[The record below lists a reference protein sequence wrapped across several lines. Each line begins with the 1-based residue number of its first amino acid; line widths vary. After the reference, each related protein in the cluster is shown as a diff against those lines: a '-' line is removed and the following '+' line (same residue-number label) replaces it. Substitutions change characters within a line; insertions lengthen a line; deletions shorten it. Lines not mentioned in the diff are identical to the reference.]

1 MYTFVAVLFFGF
13 RGSDGDQSYLCRLY
27 VRSGGLLLSVDAA
40 LDEYGE
46 VQEQECR
53 DLLAILRGMGIA
65 SADRVYQPGDAIYNE
80 GEYGDALYVL
90 ISGVVK
96 LFRPYS
102 GSKEA
107 TLRLLKSW
115 DIFGH
120 LAFAGEAK
128 QRAYAEAV
136 TECKV
141 TKVPKIFIERA
152 IRREPRAALKMMT
165 LLELRLVQYE
175 ELVRCL
181 LPRETE
187 VRLANLLPIL
197 ARKFGERGDD
207 GRSVTIDLRL
217 THQDLAAMVAST
229 RESVTKVLNEMRNR
243 GIVEIEGGRI
253 TLKDYATLE
262 RISRV

>member
-1 MYTFVAVLFFGF
+1 MGALVAAETGIGEF
-13 RGSDGDQSYLCRLY
+13 R
-27 VRSGGLLLSVDAA
+27 
-40 LDEYGE
+40 E

-53 DLLAILRGMGIA
+53 ELLEILRGMGIA
-65 SADRVYQPGDAIYNE
+65 SADRIYQPGDAIYSE

-107 TLRLLKSW
+107 TLRLLKPW

-120 LAFAGEAK
+120 LAFVGEAR

-141 TKVPKIFIERA
+141 TKVPKIFMERA

-175 ELVRCL
+175 ELVKCL

-187 VRLANLLPIL
+187 VRLANLLPVL
-197 ARKFGERGDD
+197 ARKFGERYDD
-207 GRSVTIDLRL
+207 GRWVTIDLRL

-229 RESVTKVLNEMRNR
+229 RESVTKVLNDMRNR
-243 GIVEIEGGRI
+243 GVVGIEGGRI
-253 TLKDYATLE
+253 TLKDHAALE
-262 RISRV
+262 RLSRV

>member
-1 MYTFVAVLFFGF
+1 MFVGIDPAWG
-13 RGSDGDQSYLCRLY
+13 
-27 VRSGGLLLSVDAA
+27 
-40 LDEYGE
+40 EYGE

-53 DLLAILRGMGIA
+53 DLLAILQSMGVA
-65 SADRVYQPGDAIYNE
+65 SADRAYKPGDAIYNE

-107 TLRLLKSW
+107 TLRLLRPW

-136 TECKV
+136 TGCKV
-141 TKVPKIFIERA
+141 TKVPKIFMERST
-152 IRREPRAALKMMT
+152 RREPRAALKMMT

-175 ELVRCL
+175 ELVKCL

-187 VRLANLLPIL
+187 VRLFLHLSLLPPH
-197 ARKFGERGDD
+197 R
-207 GRSVTIDLRL
+207 
-217 THQDLAAMVAST
+217 
-229 RESVTKVLNEMRNR
+229 
-243 GIVEIEGGRI
+243 
-253 TLKDYATLE
+253 
-262 RISRV
+262 

>member
-1 MYTFVAVLFFGF
+1 MDVDPSISEYTEL
-13 RGSDGDQSYLCRLY
+13 
-27 VRSGGLLLSVDAA
+27 
-40 LDEYGE
+40 
-46 VQEQECR
+46 QEQECR
-53 DLLAILRGMGIA
+53 SLLRLMEEMGIA
-65 SADRVYQPGDAIYNE
+65 TADRTYRPGDAVYRQ

-90 ISGVVK
+90 VSGVMK

-107 TLRLLKSW
+107 TLRLLTSW

-120 LAFAGEAK
+120 LAFAGEAR

-136 TECKV
+136 TECRV
-141 TKVPKIFIERA
+141 TKIPKVFVERA
-152 IRREPRAALKMMT
+152 VKQEPRVAFKIMT

-175 ELVRCL
+175 ELVKCL

-197 ARKFGERGDD
+197 AQKFGDRRD
-207 GRSVTIDLRL
+207 GVVTIDLRL

-243 GIVEIEGGRI
+243 DLIEVDAGRI
-253 TLKDYATLE
+253 TLKDWRALAKL
-262 RISRV
+262 SGP

>member
-1 MYTFVAVLFFGF
+1 MEIDPSLPEYT
-13 RGSDGDQSYLCRLY
+13 RL
-27 VRSGGLLLSVDAA
+27 
-40 LDEYGE
+40 
-46 VQEQECR
+46 QEEECR
-53 DLLAILRGMGIA
+53 SLLRLLEEMGIA
-65 SADRVYQPGDAIYNE
+65 TADRTYAPGDAVYRE

-90 ISGVVK
+90 VSGVMK

-107 TLRLLKSW
+107 TLRLLRDW

-120 LAFAGEAK
+120 LAFAGEAR

-136 TECKV
+136 TECVV
-141 TKVPKIFIERA
+141 TKVPKIFVERA
-152 IRREPRAALKMMT
+152 VRQEPRVAFKIMT

-175 ELVRCL
+175 ELVKCL

-197 ARKFGERGDD
+197 AQKFGDRRD
-207 GRSVTIDLRL
+207 GVVVIDLRL

-229 RESVTKVLNEMRNR
+229 RESVTKVLNEMRGR
-243 GIVEIEGGRI
+243 DLIEVEAGRI
-253 TLKDYATLE
+253 TLKDWRALAAL
-262 RISRV
+262 SGG

>member
-1 MYTFVAVLFFGF
+1 MGADPAWG
-13 RGSDGDQSYLCRLY
+13 
-27 VRSGGLLLSVDAA
+27 
-40 LDEYGE
+40 EYGE
-46 VQEQECR
+46 MQQQEYLQERECR
-53 DLLAILRGMGIA
+53 ELLAILRSMGVA
-65 SADRVYQPGDAIYNE
+65 SADRAYQPGDAIYNE
-80 GEYGDALYVL
+80 GEYGDALYIL

-107 TLRLLKSW
+107 TLRLLKPW

-120 LAFAGEAK
+120 LAFAGETK

-136 TECKV
+136 TQCKV
-141 TKVPKIFIERA
+141 TKVPKIFMERA

-175 ELVRCL
+175 ELVKCL

-187 VRLANLLPIL
+187 IRLANLLPIL
-197 ARKFGERGDD
+197 ARKFAERDPRD
-207 GRSVTIDLRL
+207 GSMMIDLRL

-243 GIVEIEGGRI
+243 GVVEVEGGRI
-253 TLKDYATLE
+253 TLKDYGALA
-262 RISRV
+262 RLSRV

>member
-1 MYTFVAVLFFGF
+1 MVGADPIWG
-13 RGSDGDQSYLCRLY
+13 
-27 VRSGGLLLSVDAA
+27 
-40 LDEYGE
+40 EYGE
-46 VQEQECR
+46 LQEQECKE
-53 DLLAILRGMGIA
+53 LLAILRSMGVT
-65 SADRVYQPGDAIYNE
+65 SADRVYKPGDAIYSE

-107 TLRLLKSW
+107 TLRLLKPW

-120 LAFAGEAK
+120 LAFAGEAR

-175 ELVRCL
+175 ELVKCL

-197 ARKFGERGDD
+197 ARKFGERDENG
-207 GRSVTIDLRL
+207 SVTIDLRL

-243 GIVEIEGGRI
+243 GVIEVEGGRI
-253 TLKDYATLE
+253 TLKDYAALSKL
-262 RISRV
+262 SRV

>member
-1 MYTFVAVLFFGF
+1 MSIDYSLPEYTEL
-13 RGSDGDQSYLCRLY
+13 
-27 VRSGGLLLSVDAA
+27 
-40 LDEYGE
+40 
-46 VQEQECR
+46 QERECR
-53 DLLAILRGMGIA
+53 DLLDLLAEMGIA
-65 SADRVYQPGDAIYNE
+65 TADRTYSPGDAIYRE
-80 GEYGDALYVL
+80 GEYGDALYVVV
-90 ISGVVK
+90 SGVLK

-107 TLRLLKSW
+107 TLRLLRDW

-120 LAFAGEAK
+120 IAFAGETK

-136 TECKV
+136 TECTV
-141 TKVPKIFIERA
+141 TKVPKVFVERA
-152 IRREPRAALKMMT
+152 VRQDPRVAFKMMT

-175 ELVRCL
+175 ELVKCL

-197 ARKFGERGDD
+197 AQKFGESNGS
-207 GRSVTIDLRL
+207 GITIGLRL

-243 GIVEIEGGRI
+243 EIIEIEGGRI
-253 TLKDYATLE
+253 TLKD
-262 RISRV
+262 SRALTELAYP

>member
-1 MYTFVAVLFFGF
+1 M
-13 RGSDGDQSYLCRLY
+13 
-27 VRSGGLLLSVDAA
+27 SVDAT
-40 LDEYGE
+40 LNEYGE

-53 DLLAILRGMGIA
+53 DLLAILRGMGVA
-65 SADRVYQPGDAIYNE
+65 SADRVYQPGDAIYSE

-107 TLRLLKSW
+107 TLRLLKPW

-141 TKVPKIFIERA
+141 IKVPKIFMERA

-175 ELVRCL
+175 ELVKCL

-253 TLKDYATLE
+253 TLTDYAALE

>member
-1 MYTFVAVLFFGF
+1 M
-13 RGSDGDQSYLCRLY
+13 
-27 VRSGGLLLSVDAA
+27 
-40 LDEYGE
+40 
-46 VQEQECR
+46 QEEECR
-53 DLLAILRGMGIA
+53 ELLGILKGMGIA
-65 SADRVYQPGDAIYNE
+65 SADRIYKPGDAIYRE
-80 GEYGDALYVL
+80 GEHGDALYIL

-96 LFRPYS
+96 LYRPYS

-107 TLRLLKSW
+107 TLRLLKPW

-120 LAFAGEAK
+120 LAFAGEAR

-141 TKVPKIFIERA
+141 TKVPKIFMERA

-175 ELVRCL
+175 ELVKCL

-187 VRLANLLPIL
+187 ARLANLLPIL
-197 ARKFGERGDD
+197 ASKFGDRSAAD
-207 GRSVTIDLRL
+207 GRVTIDLRL

-229 RESVTKVLNEMRNR
+229 RESVTKVLNDMRSR
-243 GIVEIEGGRI
+243 GVVEIEGGRI
-253 TLKDYATLE
+253 IIKDHAALE
-262 RISRV
+262 RISGV

>member
-1 MYTFVAVLFFGF
+1 MDVDPSLPEYT
-13 RGSDGDQSYLCRLY
+13 
-27 VRSGGLLLSVDAA
+27 LL
-40 LDEYGE
+40 
-46 VQEQECR
+46 QEQECR
-53 DLLAILRGMGIA
+53 ELLQILDQMGIA
-65 SADRVYQPGDAIYNE
+65 TAERVYGPGDAVYRE

-90 ISGVVK
+90 TSGVLK

-107 TLRLLKSW
+107 TLRLLKPW

-120 LAFAGEAK
+120 LAFAGEAR

-141 TKVPKIFIERA
+141 TKVPKVFVERA
-152 IRREPRAALKMMT
+152 IRQEPRVAFKLMT

-175 ELVRCL
+175 ELVKCL

-197 ARKFGERGDD
+197 AQKFGERRD
-207 GRSVTIDLRL
+207 GQVTIELRL

-229 RESVTKVLNEMRNR
+229 RESVTKVLNDMRSR
-243 GIVEIEGGRI
+243 DLIEVSSGRI
-253 TLKDYATLE
+253 TLKD
-262 RISRV
+262 SRALARLSRT

>member
-1 MYTFVAVLFFGF
+1 
-13 RGSDGDQSYLCRLY
+13 
-27 VRSGGLLLSVDAA
+27 LSVDAA

-141 TKVPKIFIERA
+141 TKVPKIFMERA

-207 GRSVTIDLRL
+207 GRTVTIDLRL

-243 GIVEIEGGRI
+243 GIVGIEGGRI

>member
-1 MYTFVAVLFFGF
+1 MAVET
-13 RGSDGDQSYLCRLY
+13 DM
-27 VRSGGLLLSVDAA
+27 
-40 LDEYGE
+40 DEFGE

-53 DLLAILRGMGIA
+53 ELLEILRGMGIA
-65 SADRVYQPGDAIYNE
+65 SADRIYQSGDVIYSE

-107 TLRLLKSW
+107 TLRLLKPW
-115 DIFGH
+115 DVFGH
-120 LAFAGEAK
+120 LAFAGETR

-141 TKVPKIFIERA
+141 TKVPKIFVERA

-187 VRLANLLPIL
+187 VRLANLLPLL
-197 ARKFGERGDD
+197 ARKFGERYDD

-229 RESVTKVLNEMRNR
+229 RESVTKVLNDMRNR

-253 TLKDYATLE
+253 TLKDHAALE
-262 RISRV
+262 RLSRV

>member
-1 MYTFVAVLFFGF
+1 LFPAYAERGVL
-13 RGSDGDQSYLCRLY
+13 
-27 VRSGGLLLSVDAA
+27 VDA
-40 LDEYGE
+40 DPGWGEYGE
-46 VQEQECR
+46 VQEQEYLQERECR
-53 DLLAILRGMGIA
+53 ELLAILRSMGIA
-65 SADRVYQPGDAIYNE
+65 SADRAYQPGDAIYNE
-80 GEYGDALYVL
+80 GEYGDALYIL
-90 ISGVVK
+90 TSGVVK

-107 TLRLLKSW
+107 TLRLAKPW

-120 LAFAGEAK
+120 LAFAGETR

-136 TECKV
+136 TQCKV
-141 TKVPKIFIERA
+141 TKVPKIFVERA
-152 IRREPRAALKMMT
+152 VRREPRAALKLMT

-197 ARKFGERGDD
+197 ARKFGGGGGPLD
-207 GRSVTIDLRL
+207 GSVTIDLRL

-243 GIVEIEGGRI
+243 GVVEVEGGRI
-253 TLKDYATLE
+253 TLKDYGALAKL
-262 RISRV
+262 SRV

>member
-1 MYTFVAVLFFGF
+1 MDLDPAF
-13 RGSDGDQSYLCRLY
+13 
-27 VRSGGLLLSVDAA
+27 SG
-40 LDEYGE
+40 YGE
-46 VQEQECR
+46 VQEEECR
-53 DLLAILRGMGIA
+53 GLLEILGRMGIA
-65 SADRVYQPGDAIYNE
+65 SADRTYQPGDAIYRE

-107 TLRLLKSW
+107 TLRLLKPW

-120 LAFAGEAK
+120 LAFAGEAR

-136 TECKV
+136 TECTV
-141 TKVPKIFIERA
+141 TKVPKIFMERA
-152 IRREPRAALKMMT
+152 IRREPQAALKMMT

-175 ELVRCL
+175 ELVKCL

-187 VRLANLLPIL
+187 ARLANLLPIL
-197 ARKFGERGDD
+197 AQKFGERGQD
-207 GRSVTIDLRL
+207 GRAVTIDLRL

-229 RESVTKVLNEMRNR
+229 RESVTKVLNDLRNR
-243 GIVEIEGGRI
+243 GVVAVEAGRI
-253 TLKDYATLE
+253 TLKDQAALA
-262 RISRV
+262 RLSRS

>member
-1 MYTFVAVLFFGF
+1 MSIDYSLSEYTEL
-13 RGSDGDQSYLCRLY
+13 
-27 VRSGGLLLSVDAA
+27 
-40 LDEYGE
+40 
-46 VQEQECR
+46 QEQECR
-53 DLLAILRGMGIA
+53 DLLDMLSGMGIA
-65 SADRVYQPGDAIYNE
+65 TADRVYGPGDAIYRE
-80 GEYGDALYVL
+80 GEYGDALYVVV
-90 ISGVVK
+90 SGVLK

-107 TLRLLKSW
+107 TLRLLKDW

-120 LAFAGEAK
+120 IAFAGETK

-136 TECKV
+136 TECTV
-141 TKVPKIFIERA
+141 TKVPKVFVERA
-152 IRREPRAALKMMT
+152 VRQDSRVAFKIMT

-175 ELVRCL
+175 ELVKCL

-197 ARKFGERGDD
+197 AQKFGESIG
-207 GRSVTIDLRL
+207 GEITISLRL

-243 GIVEIEGGRI
+243 DIIGIEGGRI
-253 TLKDYATLE
+253 TIKDSHVLTELAYP
-262 RISRV
+262 

>member
-1 MYTFVAVLFFGF
+1 M
-13 RGSDGDQSYLCRLY
+13 
-27 VRSGGLLLSVDAA
+27 SVDAA

-243 GIVEIEGGRI
+243 DIVEIEGGRI

-262 RISRV
+262 RISKV

>member
-1 MYTFVAVLFFGF
+1 MSIDYSLPEYTEL
-13 RGSDGDQSYLCRLY
+13 
-27 VRSGGLLLSVDAA
+27 
-40 LDEYGE
+40 
-46 VQEQECR
+46 QEKECR
-53 DLLAILRGMGIA
+53 DLLKMLGEMGIA
-65 SADRVYQPGDAIYNE
+65 TADRVYSPGEAIYRE
-80 GEYGDALYVL
+80 GEYGDALYVVV
-90 ISGVVK
+90 SGVLK

-107 TLRLLKSW
+107 TLRLLRDW

-120 LAFAGEAK
+120 IAFAGETK

-136 TECKV
+136 TECTV
-141 TKVPKIFIERA
+141 TKVPKVFVERA
-152 IRREPRAALKMMT
+152 VRQDPRVAFKIMT

-175 ELVRCL
+175 ELVKCL

-197 ARKFGERGDD
+197 AQKFGKGGGSE
-207 GRSVTIDLRL
+207 VTIGLRL

-243 GIVEIEGGRI
+243 EIIEIESGRI
-253 TLKDYATLE
+253 TLKN
-262 RISRV
+262 SRALTELAYP

>member
-1 MYTFVAVLFFGF
+1 MEIDPSLPEYT
-13 RGSDGDQSYLCRLY
+13 RL
-27 VRSGGLLLSVDAA
+27 
-40 LDEYGE
+40 
-46 VQEQECR
+46 QEEECR
-53 DLLAILRGMGIA
+53 SLLRLLEEMGIA
-65 SADRVYQPGDAIYNE
+65 TADRTYAPGDAVYRQ

-90 ISGVVK
+90 VSGVMK

-107 TLRLLKSW
+107 TLRLLKDW

-120 LAFAGEAK
+120 LAFAGEAR

-136 TECKV
+136 TECVV
-141 TKVPKIFIERA
+141 TKVPKIFVERA
-152 IRREPRAALKMMT
+152 VRQEPRVAFKIMT

-175 ELVRCL
+175 ELVKCL

-197 ARKFGERGDD
+197 AQKFGDRRD
-207 GRSVTIDLRL
+207 GVVVIDLRL

-229 RESVTKVLNEMRNR
+229 RESVTKVLNEMRGR
-243 GIVEIEGGRI
+243 DLIEVEAGRI
-253 TLKDYATLE
+253 TLKDWRALAAL
-262 RISRV
+262 SGG